1 MTGATIGREPVQRQ
15 DGSRASGCVLN
26 PAKYDRIGQQP
37 ERQPLDGGHQDY
49 DNLVTV
55 ASHLFLSETGRL
67 PVIVLG
73 GGITGLGVLRI
84 IARNRIPG
92 WLVAPPADLAFASRH
107 AQAPPAPGDG
117 APPAQSD
124 LAGYLGALPI
134 PSAVLIPASDA
145 WVRELASLAPAIRSR
160 FPTSVSPPEVLEQ
173 ALDKGRFASLLAGIG
188 IPHPRS
194 WPLESAG
201 DLAHVPDDGF
211 VRGFIKPRD
220 SQVFFARY
228 GVKGIWVQSRD
239 DAARRLGEVLAAG
252 LSVQLQEYVP
262 GPPTAH
268 VFVDG
273 YAALGGVV
281 RGLLV
286 RRRLRMY
293 PPDFGNSTLMETI
306 RPEEAPEAVR
316 SVERLVEALRF
327 HGVFSVELKQSER
340 DGRYYALEMNA
351 RPWWYVDFAARAGV
365 DVIRMSW
372 LDAQGQPVPEVRRYQ
387 IGRRCIY
394 PYYDWFAVAELRR
407 NGEATPLAWLKAIP
421 GAEQPVF
428 RFSDPGPAIQAL
440 WTWLGGR
447 RARKAR
453 R

>member
-1 MTGATIGREPVQRQ
+1 M
-15 DGSRASGCVLN
+15 
-26 PAKYDRIGQQP
+26 
-37 ERQPLDGGHQDY
+37 
-49 DNLVTV
+49 
-55 ASHLFLSETGRL
+55 ASHLFPSETGRL

-92 WLVAPPADLAFASRH
+92 WLMAPPGDLAFASRH
-107 AQAPPAPGDG
+107 AEALPSIAEGAPG
-117 APPAQSD
+117 APSD

-145 WVRELASLAPAIRSR
+145 WVRELAHLAPAIRSR
-160 FPTSVSPPEVLEQ
+160 FATAVSTPEVLEQ
-173 ALDKGRFASLLAGIG
+173 ALDKGRFASLLASIG

-194 WPLESAG
+194 WPLDSVG
-201 DLAHVPDDGF
+201 DLAPVPDDGF
-211 VRGFIKPRD
+211 GRGFIKPRD
-220 SQVFFARY
+220 SQAFFARY

-239 DAARRLGEVLAAG
+239 DAARRLEEVLAAG

-306 RPEEAPEAVR
+306 RPGEAAEAVR
-316 SVERLVEALRF
+316 SVQRLVEALRF

-372 LDAQGQPVPEVRRYQ
+372 LDAQGQPVPDVQEYQ

-407 NGEATPLAWLKAIP
+407 KGEATRLDWLKAIP

-428 RFSDPGPAIQAL
+428 RLSDPGPAVQAIR
-440 WTWLGGR
+440 TWLRSR
-447 RARKAR
+447 RTRKASR
-453 R
+453 

>member
-1 MTGATIGREPVQRQ
+1 M
-15 DGSRASGCVLN
+15 
-26 PAKYDRIGQQP
+26 
-37 ERQPLDGGHQDY
+37 
-49 DNLVTV
+49 
-55 ASHLFLSETGRL
+55 ASHLSLSETGRL

-84 IARNRIPG
+84 IARNHIAG

-107 AQAPPAPGDG
+107 AQAPPSAGPG
-117 APPAQSD
+117 APAAQSD
-124 LAGYLGALPI
+124 LAGWLGALPI
-134 PSAVLIPASDA
+134 ASAVLIPASDA
-145 WVRELASLAPAIRSR
+145 WVRELARLAPAIRSR
-160 FPTSVSPPEVLEQ
+160 FPAAMSTPEVLEQ
-173 ALDKGRFASLLAGIG
+173 ALDKGRFASLLASLD

-194 WPLESAG
+194 WPLDSVA
-201 DLAHVPDDGF
+201 DLTPVPDDGF

-220 SQVFFARY
+220 SQAFFARY

-239 DAARRLGEVLAAG
+239 DAARRLELVLAAG
-252 LSVQLQEYVP
+252 LPVQLQEYVP

-273 YAALGGVV
+273 YATHGAV
-281 RGLLV
+281 RGRLV

-306 RPEEAPEAVR
+306 RPEGAAEAVR

-372 LDAQGQPVPEVRRYQ
+372 LDAQGRPVPDVREYQ

-407 NGEATPLAWLKAIP
+407 KGEATRLDWLKAIP

-428 RFSDPGPAIQAL
+428 RLSDPGPAIQAIR
-440 WTWLGGR
+440 TWLGSR